1 MVAEFA
7 TGSGMYRVIQHT
19 APDRATALQCMPL
32 SSINAFRGFF
42 FGSLATID
50 KRENFIRPTNPK
62 KRESAERDVTT
73 TNKPI
78 RGPSQIRRMC
88 RQQ

>member
-1 MVAEFA
+1 MAAEFA
-7 TGSGMYRVIQHT
+7 SGSGMYPVIQHT
-19 APDRATALQCMPL
+19 APDTATALQCMPL

-42 FGSLATID
+42 FEALLQSINVEISLG
-50 KRENFIRPTNPK
+50 PK
-62 KRESAERDVTT
+62 SPEKRESAERDVTT

-88 RQQ
+88 RKQ